1 MNPFAWI
8 IAETVART
16 KLEMLTRRC
25 PRCGRKQV
33 VPEEKLTTEVKCA
46 RCGAGV
52 PPAPEFKRRRS

>member
-16 KLEMLTRRC
+16 KLEMLTRWC
-25 PRCGRKQV
+25 QRCGRKQV
-33 VPEEKLTTEVKCA
+33 VPEEMLMTEVKCE
-46 RCGAGV
+46 RCGASV

>member
-16 KLEMLTRRC
+16 KLEMLTRWC

-33 VPEEKLTTEVKCA
+33 VPEEKLTAAVRCE
-46 RCGAGV
+46 RCGAPV
-52 PPAPEFKRRRS
+52 PAALGIKR